1 MLSGIDF
8 STSVQ
13 MEVMLATKYLNR
25 FSQVLGRNK
34 SISQQNP
41 TSNNYGSFMCCGK
54 FPFKRKL
61 IIYFYK
67 SKLES
72 IIYKITTSF
81 WNIFIFLN
89 NSSIGD
95 LVGFVYVH
103 VLLCVSVCIHTCIF
117 FIHSCG
123 SNDLKGQS
131 TFKKILSLSLSLVS
145 NYPCILVWMAGQ

>member
-34 SISQQNP
+34 SVSQQNP
-41 TSNNYGSFMCCGK
+41 TSNNYGSSMCCGK
-54 FPFKRKL
+54 FPFKSKL

-72 IIYKITTSF
+72 IIYKGTTSF
-81 WNIFIFLN
+81 CNIFIFLN

-95 LVGFVYVH
+95 LVGFVCVH
-103 VLLCVSVCIHTCIF
+103 VLVCVSVICLYSHMYIF
-117 FIHSCG
+117 LFIHVEAMTSKA
-123 SNDLKGQS
+123 SS
-131 TFKKILSLSLSLVS
+131 HFKEF
-145 NYPCILVWMAGQ
+145 